1 VLSLRRKGKA
11 AQTEAEA
18 ISATIDHSN
27 IRGSCMVLLLWFYLS
42 GVAIL
47 LGAEFNSVL
56 EDAAAKAGAP
66 DAKEKGEKA
75 SGQPSPSRA

>member
-1 VLSLRRKGKA
+1 
-11 AQTEAEA
+11 
-18 ISATIDHSN
+18 
-27 IRGSCMVLLLWFYLS
+27 MVLLLWFYLS

-75 SGQPSPSRA
+75 SGQPSPSRVSANWSWQHAQATSDAFAWC